1 MTKSGASSE
10 PDRQFLRAFFGRHWL
25 RIDSFSVATINRA
38 TISVAHDINPAFA
51 AARSTKPHLILI
63 VSRISSAKPCL
74 SSKIVAISDN
84 T

>member
-38 TISVAHDINPAFA
+38 TASGAHGASPALA
-51 AARSTKPHLILI
+51 AARRTNPHLILI
-63 VSRISSAKPCL
+63 VSRISSAKPWL
-74 SSKIVAISDN
+74 SSKIVAISDK